1 VAFFTLSNDCS
12 WGKAFNL
19 DHIQTRFCPDLAP
32 LLEFFWLHMMKQSQS
47 KLEEVFFDG
56 MGIKSGN
63 KPEMKQAHG
72 NHEMPWACLYSLYVQ
87 MY

>member
-1 VAFFTLSNDCS
+1 
-12 WGKAFNL
+12 
-19 DHIQTRFCPDLAP
+19 
-32 LLEFFWLHMMKQSQS
+32 MMKQSQS

-87 MY
+87 MYEAW